1 MRKTVLTGGLIV
13 ATLLSMSTASFCE
26 ETAGAEASLVP
37 AAQEEGDIREDEGK
51 PDADEVEK
59 KMAAEFV
66 RLTPKEQA
74 GRWAERLAGMERQ
87 KDYAGLRSSAVAFT
101 RWLESIKGKEP
112 EVYKNHIVQAYTS
125 NAAGLNGQGYYM
137 IAANKIRAGY
147 EAGKGAGANVG
158 DLVELASRYDVRKE
172 TRNEYYKAIRN
183 HQNAVAK
190 IEKIVLDLTIQKQKM
205 VDELL
210 QSSKKITPDALKE
223 LQGRIKALNEKIVA
237 ARKEIEKET
246 AAHKKLLDDKK
257 YDGIILNPQLTANV
271 EAADKAQQTIRA
283 QIKDGEAAV
292 RKGLLVLAEKA
303 EHSWQGLNDRM
314 NRLTAQQKEISA
326 LQKELLDMLAK
337 KPYSED
343 AKKRIRAL
351 NEKLDKLS
359 ADMAK
364 NLDGVEEDFM
374 NAGTFNAL
382 DPKQMIAFREQLA
395 ALTKAET
402 AIGQENARI
411 DTLIA
416 AMEKETA
423 KLGDVNGDG
432 KIDRK
437 DLAKLV
443 LHLGRKAS
451 TLANADLDG
460 DGRITISDFQFLRDA
475 VFGGRTVFPAD
486 PTYIPGDLNG
496 NGKLGWADLLKL
508 AHVVQ
513 RAGKNG
519 IKVSSPWL
527 AQFDINGDKV
537 INTEDFQA
545 LVKNITQTPVVI
557 RTVVETA
564 SATETDVA
572 TGASSVPADT
582 ATGTTVETGA
592 STQENAQPAGS
603 MGDN

>member
-1 MRKTVLTGGLIV
+1 
-13 ATLLSMSTASFCE
+13 
-26 ETAGAEASLVP
+26 
-37 AAQEEGDIREDEGK
+37 
-51 PDADEVEK
+51 
-59 KMAAEFV
+59 
-66 RLTPKEQA
+66 
-74 GRWAERLAGMERQ
+74 MERQ
-87 KDYAGLRSSAVAFT
+87 KDYAGLRSSSVAFT

-137 IAANKIRAGY
+137 IAANTVRAGY
-147 EAGKGAGANVG
+147 EAGKAAGANVG
-158 DLVELASRYDVRKE
+158 SLVELASRYDVRKE

-190 IEKIVLDLTIQKQKM
+190 IEKVVLDLTIQKQKM
-205 VDELL
+205 VEELL

-223 LQGRIKALNEKIVA
+223 LQGRIKALNEKIA
-237 ARKEIEKET
+237 AGRKEIEKEN

-271 EAADKAQQTIRA
+271 EAADKAQQTIQA

-292 RKGLLVLAEKA
+292 RKGLLALAEKA
-303 EHSWQGLNDRM
+303 EHSWQGLSDRM
-314 NRLTAQQKEISA
+314 SKLTAQQKEISA

-359 ADMAK
+359 AEMAK
-364 NLDGVEEDFM
+364 NLDGIEEDFM
-374 NAGTFNAL
+374 SAGTFNAL

-395 ALTKAET
+395 ALMKAET
-402 AIGQENARI
+402 AIGQANARI
-411 DTLIA
+411 DEQIA
-416 AMEKETA
+416 AMEKEKA

-432 KIDRK
+432 KVDRK
-437 DLAKLV
+437 DLAKLIS
-443 LHLGRKAS
+443 HLGRKAS

-486 PTYIPGDLNG
+486 PNYIPGDLDG

-527 AQFDINGDKV
+527 AQYDINGDKV
-537 INTEDFQA
+537 INNEDFQA
-545 LVKNITQTPVVI
+545 LVKNITQPPVDSKP
-557 RTVVETA
+557 VVETA
-564 SATETDVA
+564 SATETAVA
-572 TGASSVPADT
+572 TGASSTPADT

>member
-13 ATLLSMSTASFCE
+13 ATMLGMSTVAFCE
-26 ETAGAEASLVP
+26 DPAGAEVSLVP
-37 AAQEEGDIREDEGK
+37 AAQEETEIREDEGK
-51 PDADEVEK
+51 PDADEMEK

-74 GRWAERLAGMERQ
+74 GRWAKRLDDMERQ

-101 RWLESIKGKEP
+101 RWLESVKGKEP

-137 IAANKIRAGY
+137 VAANTIRNGY
-147 EAGKGAGANVG
+147 EAGKAAGANVG
-158 DLVELASRYDVRKE
+158 SLVELASRYDVRKE

-190 IEKIVLDLTIQKQKM
+190 IEQDVLDMTTQKQKM

-210 QSSKKITPDALKE
+210 QSTKKITPEALKD
-223 LQGRIKALNEKIVA
+223 LQGRIKALNEKIA
-237 ARKEIEKET
+237 AGRKEIEKEN

-271 EAADKAQQTIRA
+271 EAADKAQQKTQGQIR
-283 QIKDGEAAV
+283 DGEAAV
-292 RKGLLVLAEKA
+292 RKGLLALAEKA
-303 EHSWQGLNDRM
+303 EHSWQGLSDRI
-314 NRLTAQQKEISA
+314 NKLTAQQKEISA

-359 ADMAK
+359 AEMAK

-395 ALTKAET
+395 ALLKAET

-411 DTLIA
+411 DEQIA

-486 PTYIPGDLNG
+486 PKYIPGDLDG
-496 NGKLGWADLLKL
+496 NGQLGWADLLKL
-508 AHVVQ
+508 AQVVQ
-513 RAGKNG
+513 RAGRNG

-527 AQFDINGDKV
+527 AQYDINGDKV
-537 INTEDFQA
+537 INNEDFQA
-545 LVKNITQTPVVI
+545 LVKNITQPPVI
-557 RTVVETA
+557 DKPAVEAA
-564 SATETDVA
+564 SATEAAVA
-572 TGASSVPADT
+572 TGASTTPADT

-592 STQENAQPAGS
+592 SPQETAQPAGS